1 MTRVLAL
8 VAKDLAELWRSP
20 GVFLPAALTG
30 VASILLPF
38 FVTVIVPWATGE
50 PLADSAEIARVGD
63 QYRSQP
69 GAVALDQEASI
80 QAWIFQQFLVLLVLT
95 PMAGAMSVAANGIIG
110 EKLARTLEPLLATP
124 ISTFELL
131 SAKLLGAFLPAMAL
145 TVGCFALYLAGV
157 AVLGLPGVVL
167 ALLAPW
173 SLAVVFLVGS
183 LAPLAALQLALCV
196 SSRVNDSR
204 SAQQIGTLIILP
216 VVGLLV
222 AQLLGA
228 VALTTSMV
236 LGIAAGLVVLNAF
249 LLRVGITLFDREAI
263 LTRWR

>member
-8 VAKDLAELWRSP
+8 LVKDLADLRRSP

-30 VASILLPF
+30 LVSILLPF
-38 FVTVIVPWATGE
+38 IVTIIVPWMTGE
-50 PLADSAEIARVGD
+50 RLSDSAELTLGGD
-63 QYRSQP
+63 KYRSQP
-69 GAVALDQEASI
+69 GAVALGQEGAI

-95 PMAGAMSVAANGIIG
+95 PVAGAMSVAANGIIG

-131 SAKLLGAFLPAMAL
+131 LAKLLGALLPALAL
-145 TVGCFALYLAGV
+145 TVGCFVLYLSGV
-157 AVLGLPGVVL
+157 AVLALPGVVQ
-167 ALLAPW
+167 ALVAPW
-173 SLAVVFLVGS
+173 SLAVVFLMGS

-228 VALTTSMV
+228 VALTTSML
-236 LGIAAGLVVLNAF
+236 LGVAAGLVVLNAF
-249 LLRVGITLFDREAI
+249 LLRVGVTLFDREAI